1 MEPITKD
8 DLRQFKMQLLHE
20 IEKIM
25 DEKIKPVANDYNPEW
40 IRSKTVRAFLNIS
53 AATLQNLRIR
63 GKVRFKKVVGT
74 YYYYFPD
81 LKNLFEGG
89 KK

>member
-8 DLRQFKMQLLHE
+8 DLRQSQMQLLNE
-20 IEKIM
+20 IEKLL
-25 DEKIKPVANDYNPEW
+25 DEKIKPASNDYKPEW
-40 IRSKTVRAFLNIS
+40 IRTK
-53 AATLQNLRIR
+53 AARTFMSMSPATIQSLRIS
-63 GKVRFKKVVGT
+63 GKVRFKKVLGA

>member
-8 DLRQFKMQLLHE
+8 DLRQFTMLLLHE
-20 IEKIM
+20 IEKLL
-25 DEKIKPVANDYNPEW
+25 DEKIKPTSSDFKPEW
-40 IRSKTVRAFLNIS
+40 IRTKAVRTYMS
-53 AATLQNLRIR
+53 MSPAAVQNLRIS
-63 GKVRFKKVVGT
+63 GKVRFKKVLGT

-81 LKNLFEGG
+81 LKNLFENG